1 MSPRRRRGDLA
12 PCFPVEEKSPRSQ
25 PSRFWCNKRVQSRKY
40 APSVKSTMQLIQ
52 IYHALIQIVSLWQ
65 LIVTSVTQ
73 LHWKGQ
79 TVHERYLPG
88 SSTTHLILFYCGWN
102 KAHTPAV
109 AGRHRPTRSS
119 SGTLWPVKISDFL
132 PSCLWKE
139 VDICT
144 VLWLAQMGK
153 MQFVLWRPSS
163 KPNTK
168 ATNYYI
174 LFTVAKPTKLQRK
187 TAQKGAFVAL
197 SKC

>member
-109 AGRHRPTRSS
+109 PGRHRPTRSS
-119 SGTLWPVKISDFL
+119 SGTLTSENIWFSSLLFVEGSGHL
-132 PSCLWKE
+132 HCS
-139 VDICT
+139 
-144 VLWLAQMGK
+144 LASTDGK
-153 MQFVLWRPSS
+153 DAVC
-163 KPNTK
+163 
-168 ATNYYI
+168 
-174 LFTVAKPTKLQRK
+174 
-187 TAQKGAFVAL
+187 AL
-197 SKC
+197 ETFEQA